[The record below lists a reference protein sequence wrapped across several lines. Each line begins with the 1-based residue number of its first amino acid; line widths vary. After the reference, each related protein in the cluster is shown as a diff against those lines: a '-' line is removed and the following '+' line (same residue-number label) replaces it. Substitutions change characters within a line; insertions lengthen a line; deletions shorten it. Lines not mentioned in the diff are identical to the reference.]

1 MATFDEP
8 RTETES
14 APDAPAEGRL
24 RAPWTKVLGMG
35 LAAFAVWFVLFAPT
49 LQHNAQ
55 VSPIG
60 ERRTISLDLV
70 GPVAAFSRATQLSR
84 IVSAT
89 GREET
94 KPGGTAGLSFSGP
107 PADKTKHK
115 TAPKDRKAH
124 V

>member
-8 RTETES
+8 RTETEP
-14 APDAPAEGRL
+14 APDAPPEGRL

-55 VSPIG
+55 VSPVG

-70 GPVAAFSRATQLSR
+70 GPVAAFSRATAAVAHRLGHR
-84 IVSAT
+84 PRGNET
-89 GREET
+89 GRH
-94 KPGGTAGLSFSGP
+94 GRSLLLRSAG
-107 PADKTKHK
+107 
-115 TAPKDRKAH
+115 
-124 V
+124 

>member
-8 RTETES
+8 RTETEPS
-14 APDAPAEGRL
+14 PGAPPDGRR

-55 VSPIG
+55 VSPVG

-70 GPVAAFSRATQLSR
+70 GSGGGLQPGHPAVAHRLGHR
-84 IVSAT
+84 
-89 GREET
+89 
-94 KPGGTAGLSFSGP
+94 P
-107 PADKTKHK
+107 
-115 TAPKDRKAH
+115 
-124 V
+124 